1 MSKHFIRKIGSLE
14 TNCPNPMLQPIEIN
28 QIKSLYQAGVPIK
41 QIVAQTGIV
50 RNTVRKYLREMSSS
64 PSTNSR
70 HIIESFGAEIREMFF
85 KCEGNCVV
93 VHRNVESKLGLHVS
107 LRQLQRFCHPF
118 RKDLKPDNKHI
129 RFETEPGQQMQIDF
143 AEKTLVINGEVVKMH
158 FFVAV
163 LGYSRRIFAKAF
175 PVETQSS
182 WLDGIESAFRFFDG
196 VPLVLL
202 SDNSRCLITEHRQK
216 GSYKFT
222 SGYFHFCNYW
232 NIKPIASSPYH
243 PQSKGKVERAVR
255 YLKENALVGQ
265 DFQSLTQLNQWLECW
280 SLTYADNRELDDLIE
295 GLKTPKERFWIE
307 KNALRS
313 FDRPRIAAIR
323 EETRKVDGA
332 GLIRIDNNFYRLP
345 SELINKDVQILVDD
359 STVIVSRKGVFVAE
373 LDKATSVYRPS
384 LQKEQETKK
393 FTELP
398 TPLEAYTR
406 NTLQRPLKEY
416 EKITGGSWS

>member
-1 MSKHFIRKIGSLE
+1 M
-14 TNCPNPMLQPIEIN
+14 
-28 QIKSLYQAGVPIK
+28 
-41 QIVAQTGIV
+41 
-50 RNTVRKYLREMSSS
+50 
-64 PSTNSR
+64 
-70 HIIESFGAEIREMFF
+70 
-85 KCEGNCVV
+85 
-93 VHRNVESKLGLHVS
+93 
-107 LRQLQRFCHPF
+107 
-118 RKDLKPDNKHI
+118 
-129 RFETEPGQQMQIDF
+129 
-143 AEKTLVINGEVVKMH
+143 
-158 FFVAV
+158 
-163 LGYSRRIFAKAF
+163 
-175 PVETQSS
+175 
-182 WLDGIESAFRFFDG
+182 
-196 VPLVLL
+196 
-202 SDNSRCLITEHRQK
+202 
-216 GSYKFT
+216 
-222 SGYFHFCNYW
+222 
-232 NIKPIASSPYH
+232 
-243 PQSKGKVERAVR
+243 R